1 MPLLLACLVSALA
14 CAQTTSAF
22 SHGDLLLSSFSG
34 KGLST
39 LQLVVP
45 APPLSAFL
53 GHRAVASTGS
63 ALRLELQSG

>member
-34 KGLST
+34 KTLST

-45 APPLSAFL
+45 SPPLSAFFP
-53 GHRAVASTGS
+53 V
-63 ALRLELQSG
+63 